1 MYVFS
6 VVYMYLQP
14 VFTLVN
20 VLNKKITTSE
30 IYLLKGRKSLSAEIE
45 NCFYQT
51 VSLWKDEISDKNQEE
66 IPRSSDILFEKNPK
80 VF

>member
-1 MYVFS
+1 MYV
-6 VVYMYLQP
+6 QP

-66 IPRSSDILFEKNPK
+66 IPRSNDILFEKNPK

>member
-6 VVYMYLQP
+6 VVYMYVQP
-14 VFTLVN
+14 VFKLVN

-66 IPRSSDILFEKNPK
+66 IPRSNDILFEKNPK

>member
-1 MYVFS
+1 MPPQRREVAVS
-6 VVYMYLQP
+6 
-14 VFTLVN
+14 
-20 VLNKKITTSE
+20 
-30 IYLLKGRKSLSAEIE
+30 GDG